1 MLNIGGVSKTF
12 NQGTGMENH
21 ALNNID
27 LTIADGEFVNIIGGN
42 GAGKSTLL
50 NCIAGVHEVDAG
62 TILLDNM
69 DITYWPEYK
78 RSGYIGRVF
87 QDPLKGTAFAMTIEE
102 NLSMACVKGKS
113 RGLQRGINK
122 NDTRLFRENLA
133 RLELGLE
140 DRLKQKVGLLSGGQR
155 QALTLLMATIVKPK
169 LLLLDEH
176 TAALDPAI
184 AKKVLQITREIVNEY
199 QLSTIMVTHNMK
211 AALEYG
217 TRTIMMHEG
226 KIILD
231 LSGEERKEMTVEK
244 LIELFGRKSGTE
256 LDNDR
261 LLLG

>member
-1 MLNIGGVSKTF
+1 
-12 NQGTGMENH
+12 
-21 ALNNID
+21 
-27 LTIADGEFVNIIGGN
+27 
-42 GAGKSTLL
+42 
-50 NCIAGVHEVDAG
+50 
-62 TILLDNM
+62 
-69 DITYWPEYK
+69 
-78 RSGYIGRVF
+78 
-87 QDPLKGTAFAMTIEE
+87 
-102 NLSMACVKGKS
+102 
-113 RGLQRGINK
+113 
-122 NDTRLFRENLA
+122 
-133 RLELGLE
+133 
-140 DRLKQKVGLLSGGQR
+140 
-155 QALTLLMATIVKPK
+155 LLMATIVKPK